1 MSTFYGHLMPSPIP
15 HFAENQFMPLAQY
28 HSNHCILV
36 NLRGRRFCDESQ
48 GDEVSNQAL
57 LPQPSARGVLLCDQ
71 RVRTTYVVAEPFPNA
86 GGIDRFA
93 EAVAAG
99 AHFTSANTRIAVKAG
114 SMPSSWSCSAG
125 SATGSRS
132 MRPIRWPTPTAMR
145 PTAATAPSVSSNTI
159 RTTSRRIGGRIRM
172 S

>member
-1 MSTFYGHLMPSPIP
+1 MPSPVP
-15 HFAENQFMPLAQY
+15 YFTENQFMPLAQY

-57 LPQPSARGVLLCDQ
+57 LPQPEARGVLLCDQ

-99 AHFTSANTRIAVKAG
+99 
-114 SMPSSWSCSAG
+114 PSLPA
-125 SATGSRS
+125 
-132 MRPIRWPTPTAMR
+132 PPTPGSPAR
-145 PTAATAPSVSSNTI
+145 PAA
-159 RTTSRRIGGRIRM
+159 
-172 S
+172 